1 MAGNMGTEIHLT
13 GCAHTILVVDDDLFL
28 NELFCHFLQSK
39 GFVTNG
45 ATSLANAFNLVAQGQ
60 IPDLILLDY
69 NLGDGTGLDFLARLK
84 VYQGDSI
91 PPVIMVST
99 NEDPEFLERCFSS
112 GVNDYIIK
120 PVNLSLLVLK
130 VSALIRSVAL
140 QRLIS
145 LQNIELARFKQE
157 AEREEAVAKF
167 TYEYLLRQNNQVIEG
182 VDLWL
187 KPSSSFSGD
196 IAIAKMSPG
205 GDLYFLLADAT
216 GHGLSAAITVMPMVS
231 IFNTMVAKGFDVQ
244 PIVIEM
250 NRKLERDTPHDRF
263 VAAIVVHIQQAENQI
278 HVWNGGMPTAF
289 WIAQGEV
296 IQQFKSR
303 HMALGIL
310 DDSQFDANVD
320 TWHFANKGYFF
331 ACSDG
336 LLEQESPQ
344 RQSFS
349 NERLLDIVRS
359 GPDNLSASLVSALAI
374 HAQTE
379 SYCDDISFCII
390 EPEKIPL
397 GGHCLLDEK
406 TMYLYEKEEL
416 ANFHWQVRISG
427 KKLANCELSPLC
439 NQFLQYVGVEQNF
452 CQIIFLIVS
461 EMVSNALDHGILRLQ
476 SSLKEEPEGF
486 TRYFRERERRL
497 AQLTHTDAIELSLR
511 WESSD
516 NKAQLVVS
524 VTDTGAGY
532 DFSCGRVQNG
542 ELLSGRGL
550 QMIKNLAQRV
560 EIFPPGN
567 RIEAVISTH

>member
-1 MAGNMGTEIHLT
+1 MAMEMLT
-13 GCAHTILVVDDDLFL
+13 TDYSHTILVVDDDLFL
-28 NELFCHFLQSK
+28 NELFCHFLQGK

-45 ATSLANAFNLVAQGQ
+45 VNSLASAVSLIESGERA
-60 IPDLILLDY
+60 DLILLDY
-69 NLGDGTGLDFLARLK
+69 NLGDGTGLDFLAHLK
-84 VYQGDSI
+84 DCQSEAM

-99 NEDPEFLERCFSS
+99 NEDPEFLEHCFSS
-112 GVNDYIIK
+112 GVNDYVIK
-120 PVNLSLLVLK
+120 PVNLSLLALK
-130 VSALIRSVAL
+130 VSALIRSVAM

-145 LQNIELARFKQE
+145 LQNIELARFKQD

-167 TYEYLLRQNNQVIEG
+167 TYEYLLRQNNQVIDG

-196 IAIAKMSPG
+196 IAIAKISPG

-216 GHGLSAAITVMPMVS
+216 GHGLSAAITVMPVVS
-231 IFNTMVAKGFDVQ
+231 IFNTMVAKGFDIQ

-278 HVWNGGMPTAF
+278 HVWNGGMPTAY
-289 WIAQGEV
+289 WVTEGQV
-296 IQQFKSR
+296 VQQFKSR

-310 DDSQFDANVD
+310 DDNQFDANVD
-320 TWHFANKGYFF
+320 TWRFSNKGYFF

-336 LLEQESPQ
+336 LLEQENPQ
-344 RQSFS
+344 GQPFS
-349 NERLLDIVRS
+349 NERLFNIVESNRS
-359 GPDNLSASLVSALAI
+359 GLSVALARALAV

-379 SYCDDISFCII
+379 SYCDDVSFCII
-390 EPEKIPL
+390 TPEKIPS
-397 GGHCLLDEK
+397 GGYCLLDEK
-406 TMYLYEKEEL
+406 TTHDYEKEQIS
-416 ANFHWQVRISG
+416 NFHWQVRISG
-427 KKLANCELSPLC
+427 RKLANCELSPLC
-439 NQFLQYVGVEQNF
+439 NKFLQYVGVEQNL

-461 EMVSNALDHGILRLQ
+461 EMVNNALDHGILRLH

-486 TRYFRERERRL
+486 VRYFQERERRL
-497 AQLTHTDAIELSLR
+497 AQLTQTDAIELSLR
-511 WESSD
+511 WELTD
-516 NKAQLVVS
+516 TGAQLVVTVADS
-524 VTDTGAGY
+524 GAGF
-532 DFSCGRVQNG
+532 DFSCSEIPAS

-550 QMIKNLAQRV
+550 QMIRNLAKHV

>member
-1 MAGNMGTEIHLT
+1 MAAEELVTD
-13 GCAHTILVVDDDLFL
+13 CAHTILVVDDDLFL

-39 GFVTNG
+39 GFITNG
-45 ATSLANAFNLVAQGQ
+45 ANSLASAVNLIEQGES
-60 IPDLILLDY
+60 PDLILLDY
-69 NLGDGTGLDFLARLK
+69 NLGDGTGLDFLERLK
-84 VYQGDSI
+84 EHKSDSM

-99 NEDPEFLERCFSS
+99 NEDPEFLEHCFSS
-112 GVNDYIIK
+112 GVNDYVIK
-120 PVNLSLLVLK
+120 PVNLSLLALK
-130 VSALIRSVAL
+130 VSALIRSVTL

-167 TYEYLLRQNNQVIEG
+167 TYEYLLRQNNQVIDG

-196 IAIAKMSPG
+196 IAIAKISPG

-216 GHGLSAAITVMPMVS
+216 GHGLSAAITVMPVVS
-231 IFNTMVAKGFDVQ
+231 IFNTMVAKGFDIQ

-263 VAAIVVHIQQAENQI
+263 VAAIVVHIQQAENEI
-278 HVWNGGMPTAF
+278 HVWNGGMPTAY
-289 WIAQGEV
+289 WVTQGEV

-310 DDSQFDANVD
+310 SDNQFDANVD
-320 TWHFANKGYFF
+320 TWRFSNQGYFF

-336 LLEQESPQ
+336 LLEQENPEGHA
-344 RQSFS
+344 FS
-349 NERLLDIVRS
+349 SERLLDLVQS
-359 GPDNLSASLVSALAI
+359 SPGNFSASLANELAI

-379 SYCDDISFCII
+379 TYCDDVSFCII
-390 EPEKIPL
+390 APEKIPS
-397 GGHCLLDEK
+397 GGYCLLGEK
-406 TMYLYEKEEL
+406 TTHAYEKEEL
-416 ANFHWQVRISG
+416 SNFHWHVRISG

-439 NQFLQYVGVEQNF
+439 NKFLQYVGVEQNL
-452 CQIIFLIVS
+452 CQIIFLVVS

-486 TRYFRERERRL
+486 TRYFQERERRL

-511 WESSD
+511 WELID
-516 NKAQLVVS
+516 TGAQLVVT
-524 VTDTGAGY
+524 VTDSGAGF
-532 DFSCGRVQNG
+532 DFSRRETPSS
-542 ELLSGRGL
+542 ELFSGRGL
-550 QMIKNLAQRV
+550 QMIRNLAKHV
-560 EIFPPGN
+560 EVFPPGN

>member
-1 MAGNMGTEIHLT
+1 MAMEMLT
-13 GCAHTILVVDDDLFL
+13 TDYSHTILVVDDDLFL
-28 NELFCHFLQSK
+28 NELFCHFLQGK

-45 ATSLANAFNLVAQGQ
+45 VNSLASAVSLIETGERA
-60 IPDLILLDY
+60 DLILLDY

-84 VYQGDSI
+84 ELQGDDI

-99 NEDPEFLERCFSS
+99 HEDPVFLEHCFSS
-112 GVNDYIIK
+112 GVNDYVIK
-120 PVNLSLLVLK
+120 PVNLSLLALK
-130 VSALIRSVAL
+130 VSALIRSVAM

-145 LQNIELARFKQE
+145 LQNIELARFKQD

-167 TYEYLLRQNNQVIEG
+167 TYEYLLRQNNQVIDG

-196 IAIAKMSPG
+196 IAIAKISPG

-216 GHGLSAAITVMPMVS
+216 GHGLSAAITVMPVVS
-231 IFNTMVAKGFDVQ
+231 IFNTMVAKGFDIQ

-278 HVWNGGMPTAF
+278 HVWNGGMPAAYWVT
-289 WIAQGEV
+289 QGNV
-296 IQQFKSR
+296 VQKFKSR

-320 TWHFANKGYFF
+320 TWRFPTRGYFF

-336 LLEQESPQ
+336 LLEQENLQ
-344 RQSFS
+344 GDSFS
-349 NERLLDIVRS
+349 DDRLLDLVQSRP
-359 GPDNLSASLVSALAI
+359 GNVSAALASALAV
-374 HAQTE
+374 HAQTDTY
-379 SYCDDISFCII
+379 SDDVSFCII
-390 EPEKIPL
+390 TPEKIPL
-397 GGHCLLDEK
+397 GGYCLLDEK
-406 TMYLYEKEEL
+406 TTHDYEKEQIS
-416 ANFHWQVRISG
+416 NFNWQVRISG

-439 NQFLQYVGVEQNF
+439 NKFLQYVGVEQNL

-461 EMVSNALDHGILRLQ
+461 EMVSNALDHGILRLH

-486 TRYFRERERRL
+486 IRYFQERERRL

-511 WESSD
+511 WELTGTG
-516 NKAQLVVS
+516 AQLVIT
-524 VTDTGAGY
+524 VTDSGAGF
-532 DFSCGRVQNG
+532 DFSRREMPAS